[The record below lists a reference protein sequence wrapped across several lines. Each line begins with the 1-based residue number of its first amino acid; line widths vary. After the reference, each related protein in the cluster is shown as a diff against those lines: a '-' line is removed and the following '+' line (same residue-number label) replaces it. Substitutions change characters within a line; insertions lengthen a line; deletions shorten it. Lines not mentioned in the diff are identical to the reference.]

1 LTERAYE
8 YTFLVRSSQRFTE
21 RARKRT
27 KQSAYKNR
35 LGEIEMRRIGHILTL
50 AVAIAL
56 CASAG
61 FAQDGKLKMK
71 VTPSQAY
78 VFVDGNAIREGSHSV
93 RVSPGKHTVVVVNY
107 GYKISTQDV
116 NIESGKTTVLAVTLE
131 PYGDKV
137 AGPWGRVYISGTD
150 VRAAVLSN
158 VKTPG
163 YFVGHVDEF
172 NNDFWIWKQEL
183 LLPPGTHHLTITR
196 GGKDLWSGDVK
207 VEAGKKVSINVGKN
221 AQVTTDWSKR
231 QADLQ
236 KKSPLPRF
244 HAGIAS
250 ATVVIAPVRAV
261 VTNSTANINCSQN
274 TDLAW
279 QTTDAVDVTIDNGV
293 GAVDLNGSK
302 SVSPRATTTYTLTA
316 SGPGGIVTGTETVN
330 VNTKVDATLTANP
343 TELHYRKIG
352 DKVITDDNGTLTW
365 TTSNADSVNIDPFG
379 KVDLNGTQTIKSEPK
394 DVTEVPE
401 GQAARSVDE
410 QRAYTLTATNV
421 CGGSTTQTA
430 NVHVVGSVEPIPS
443 VVLQSIFYP
452 TDYPDKPNPQ
462 VGLVKS
468 QQLELATLADGFK
481 KYLEYDPDAKLSI
494 ESHADIRG
502 SKPHNQDLS
511 ERRVERIKQ
520 YLVDQGIA
528 ADKIQTAAYGKDQ
541 QMDKSEVKNLE
552 DTNPQ
557 KPPKVRERNK
567 QGDWLAYN
575 RRADIVLLPSGK
587 KSAQFYPHNAD
598 DSGIMWQIPKPALKK
613 VEAAQ

>member
-1 LTERAYE
+1 
-8 YTFLVRSSQRFTE
+8 
-21 RARKRT
+21 
-27 KQSAYKNR
+27 
-35 LGEIEMRRIGHILTL
+35 MRRIGHILTL

-61 FAQDGKLKMK
+61 FAQDGKLKVK
-71 VTPSQAY
+71 VSPPQAY
-78 VFVDGNAIREGSHSV
+78 VFVDGNGIRDGSRSI
-93 RVSPGKHTVVVVNY
+93 RLAPGKHTVVVVNY

-116 NIESGKTTVLAVTLE
+116 NIESGKTTDLAVTLE

-137 AGPWGRVYISGTD
+137 AGPWGRVYITGTD
-150 VRAAVLSN
+150 VRGAVLSN
-158 VKTPG
+158 GKTPG

-172 NNDFWIWKQEL
+172 NNDFWIWRQEL

-221 AQVTTDWSKR
+221 TQVTTDWSKR

-236 KKSPLPRF
+236 KRAPLPRF

-261 VTNSTANINCSQN
+261 VTNATATINCSQN

-293 GAVDLNGSK
+293 GNVDLNGSK

-316 SGPGGIVTGTETVN
+316 SGPGGIVTGTETVT

-352 DKVITDDNGTLTW
+352 DKVIASDNGTLTW
-365 TTSNADSVNIDPFG
+365 TTSNADSVSIDPFG
-379 KVDLNGTQTIKSEPK
+379 KVDLNGSQAVKSEPK

-401 GQAARSVDE
+401 GQPARTVDE

-452 TDYPDKPNPQ
+452 TDYPDKPHPQ

-481 KYLEYDPDAKLSI
+481 KYLEYDPDAKLSV

-528 ADKIQTAAYGKDQ
+528 ADKIQTAAYGKERQ
-541 QMDKSEVKNLE
+541 LDKSEVKNLE
-552 DTNPQ
+552 DTNPN
-557 KPPKVRERNK
+557 KPPKVRENNK

-598 DSGIMWQIPKPALKK
+598 DSGIMWQIPKPQLKK